1 VGLGSGPAT
10 PTIEGMSLNAAIAI
24 TFAAVGG
31 ACLAWRAIVVS
42 AGLVTSAARRFAR
55 RSSGA

>member
-1 VGLGSGPAT
+1 
-10 PTIEGMSLNAAIAI
+10 MSLNAALAI

-42 AGLVTSAARRFAR
+42 AGLVTSAARRLAR

>member
-1 VGLGSGPAT
+1 VGSGCGAAA
-10 PTIEGMSLNAAIAI
+10 PTIEGMSLNAALAI

-42 AGLVTSAARRFAR
+42 AGLVTTAARRLAR